1 MKYLLL
7 LTVLFTATISHA
19 QDQEYRIGTF
29 YEGYIVNNDGER
41 VRGYIQY
48 LAESQR
54 YEKVI
59 FKEDKNGKKSK
70 FTPKKIKGYKVAG
83 VEYRSCN
90 FKAVIMRDTK
100 FLAVGKDGCME
111 MMSWRKYNNADRAW
125 EGEIVLR
132 VNGEA
137 VSTQT
142 FVMGFAKRMS
152 ALIKD
157 NEELYNKV
165 KNKQK
170 GYRLLSLEAIVDEY
184 NEQCEE

>member
-1 MKYLLL
+1 MKYILLL
-7 LTVLFTATISHA
+7 AILFTATTSYA
-19 QDQEYRIGTF
+19 QEEEYRIGTF
-29 YEGYIVNNDGER
+29 YEGYIVDNDGER

-48 LAESQR
+48 LGEPDR

-59 FKEDKNGKKSK
+59 FKEEKNSKKSK

-100 FLAVGKDGCME
+100 FLEVGKDGCME
-111 MMSWRKYNNADRAW
+111 MLSWRKYDREDQAW
-125 EGEIVLR
+125 KGEIVLR

-142 FVMGFAKRMS
+142 FLMGFAKRMS
-152 ALIKD
+152 ALVKD
-157 NEELYNKV
+157 NKELYNKV

-170 GYRLLSLEAIVDEY
+170 GYRLLALEAIVDEY
-184 NEQCEE
+184 NEQCEG

>member
-1 MKYLLL
+1 MKYILLL
-7 LTVLFTATISHA
+7 ALLFTATTSYA
-19 QDQEYRIGTF
+19 QDQEYRIGDY

-41 VRGYIQY
+41 VRGYIQH
-48 LAESQR
+48 LDESER

-59 FKEDKNGKKSK
+59 FKEDRKAKKSK
-70 FTPKKIKGYKVAG
+70 FKPKNIKGYKVAG

-111 MMSWRKYNNADRAW
+111 MMSWRKYNYEDRAW

-137 VSTQT
+137 VSAQT

-152 ALIKD
+152 ALVKD
-157 NEELYNKV
+157 NKELYNKV

-170 GYRLLSLEAIVDEY
+170 GYRLLSLEKIVDEY
-184 NEQCEE
+184 NEQCEG